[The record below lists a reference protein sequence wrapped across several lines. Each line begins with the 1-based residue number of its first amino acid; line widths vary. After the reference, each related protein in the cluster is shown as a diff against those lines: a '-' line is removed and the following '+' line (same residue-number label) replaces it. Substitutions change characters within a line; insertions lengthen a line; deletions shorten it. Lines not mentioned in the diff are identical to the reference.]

1 MEKRLFFLIHQV
13 HRKLFKEANRLSEED
28 VGAPISQVAA
38 LLALRRGAVKVND
51 IGAALKLNKAAN
63 SELIARM
70 ESKGLVSKKRDPND
84 GRAQIVE
91 ATAIGTVM
99 QNKALP
105 VISGLNDRIRGEFSD
120 EEMIVVGRFL
130 ERLMDEF

>member
-28 VGAPISQVAA
+28 VGAPVTQVAA
-38 LLALRRGAVKVND
+38 LLALHKGAVKVND

>member
-13 HRKLFKEANRLSEED
+13 HRKIFKEANRLSEED

-38 LLALRRGAVKVND
+38 LLAIHRGAKKVND
-51 IGAALKLNKAAN
+51 VGGALKLNRAAT

-70 ESKGLVSKKRDPND
+70 QSKGLVTKKRSDDD
-84 GRAQIVE
+84 GRAQVVE
-91 ATAIGTVM
+91 ATAVGSEM

-105 VISGLNDRIRGEFSD
+105 VIGELNDRIKGEFSD
-120 EEMIVVGRFL
+120 EEMAVVGRFL

>member
-51 IGAALKLNKAAN
+51 IADALKLNRAAN

-70 ESKGLVSKKRDPND
+70 ESKGLVTKKRDPND

-91 ATAIGTVM
+91 STAIGSEM
-99 QNKALP
+99 QDKALP
-105 VISGLNDRIRGEFSD
+105 VITGLNDRIRGSFSD

>member
-13 HRKLFKEANRLSEED
+13 HRKIFKEANRLSEED

-38 LLALRRGAVKVND
+38 LLALRRGAAQVND
-51 IGAALKLNKAAN
+51 IGGALKLNRAAT

-70 ESKGLVSKKRDPND
+70 ESKGLVTKKRSQSD
-84 GRAQIVE
+84 GRAQTVE
-91 ATAIGTVM
+91 ATAIGAVM
-99 QNKALP
+99 QDKALP
-105 VISGLNDRIRGEFSD
+105 VISGLNERIRGEFSD
-120 EEMIVVGRFL
+120 EEMVTVGRFL

>member
-38 LLALRRGAVKVND
+38 LLALRTGAVKVND
-51 IGAALKLNKAAN
+51 IGEALKLNRAAN
-63 SELIARM
+63 SELISRM
-70 ESKGLVSKKRDPND
+70 ESKGLVTKQRDPSD

-91 ATAIGTVM
+91 STAIGAEM
-99 QNKALP
+99 QDKALP
-105 VISGLNDRIRGEFSD
+105 VISGLNDRIRGSFSD

>member
-38 LLALRRGAVKVND
+38 LLALRKGAVKVND
-51 IGAALKLNKAAN
+51 IGEALKLNRAAN

-70 ESKGLVSKKRDPND
+70 ESKGLVTKKRDPND

-91 ATAIGTVM
+91 STAIGSMM
-99 QNKALP
+99 QDKALP
-105 VISGLNDRIRGEFSD
+105 VITGLNDRIRGSFSD

>member
-51 IGAALKLNKAAN
+51 IGAALKLNRAAN

-70 ESKGLVSKKRDPND
+70 ESKGLVTKKRDPND

-91 ATAIGTVM
+91 STDIGSVM
-99 QNKALP
+99 QDKALP
-105 VISGLNDRIRGEFSD
+105 VITGLNDRIRGEFSD
-120 EEMIVVGRFL
+120 EEMVVVGRFL